1 MDFAPHFWKLLA
13 LRSVE
18 CMVTVPPKIECFW
31 YEDNSVGRKRLAA
44 DCYDRV
50 FGRSV
55 NSDLAQAEN
64 RVEDIRIGI

>member
-1 MDFAPHFWKLLA
+1 
-13 LRSVE
+13 
-18 CMVTVPPKIECFW
+18 MVAVQPKIECFW
-31 YEDNSVGRKRLAA
+31 YEDNSAGRKRLAA